1 MEGDKLFNSL
11 DDLRIFVQIFEKKSL
26 TLVADLNQTTP
37 GAISKRLT
45 QLEKDF
51 GARLFHRTTRT
62 IQNTDEGHRL
72 YSQAQ
77 HLLETV
83 DDYEMDWDEKT
94 EPAGLIRITASASF
108 ARLYLMPLVLKFL
121 KLYPKIKIS
130 FELSDKVL
138 DIVAEG
144 IDLAIRGAQLSDS
157 TLVAKKLG
165 PSPEVLCTTKEYL
178 AKAPPLT
185 SPADLIKHNCIVL
198 NENYNWEF
206 KAAGKILHQRVSGS
220 FQTNYSEALIEAV
233 KDGLGL
239 GMICYWQAHKELQ
252 SGELV
257 LALPEFAP
265 GRDQTLYA
273 VYPSRR
279 HLPTKTKKLIEYL
292 ENNLV
297 IPFPGTG
304 DPA

>member
-1 MEGDKLFNSL
+1 MFNSL

-26 TLVADLNQTTP
+26 TLVAEVNQTTP
-37 GAISKRLT
+37 SVISKRLT
-45 QLEKDF
+45 QIEKDF
-51 GARLFHRTTRT
+51 GTRLFHRTTRT
-62 IQNTDEGHRL
+62 IQPTDEGLRL

-83 DDYEMDWDEKT
+83 ADYEMDWSEKT
-94 EPAGLIRITASASF
+94 EPSGLIRITASASF
-108 ARLYLMPLVLKFL
+108 ARLYLMPLMLQFL
-121 KLYPKIKIS
+121 KQYPKIKIS

-138 DIVAEG
+138 DIVSEG

-157 TLVAKKLG
+157 SLVAKKLG

-178 AKAPPLT
+178 AKAGPLT
-185 SPADLIKHNCIVL
+185 LPTDLVNHNCIVL

-206 KAAGKILHQRVSGS
+206 NVDGKPVHQRVSGN
-220 FQTNYSEALIEAV
+220 FQTNYSEALLEAV

-239 GMICYWQAHKELQ
+239 GMICYWQAHKELKT
-252 SGELV
+252 GELIQV
-257 LALPEFAP
+257 LPEFSP

-279 HLPTKTKKLIEYL
+279 HLPIKTKTLIAFL
-292 ENNLV
+292 ESNLV
-297 IPFPGTG
+297 IPFL
-304 DPA
+304 DSD